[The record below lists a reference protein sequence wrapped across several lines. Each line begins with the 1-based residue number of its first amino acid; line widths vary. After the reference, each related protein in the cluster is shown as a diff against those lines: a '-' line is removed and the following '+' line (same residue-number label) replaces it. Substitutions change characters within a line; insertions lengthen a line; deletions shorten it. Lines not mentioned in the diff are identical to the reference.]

1 MTTRRPHP
9 KAQPHGELRQ
19 ILPDVF
25 FVTGTVAMPG
35 PLPVAFSRNMTVVR
49 QDGELTLINSVRL
62 DEAGL
67 AALERLGQVKH
78 VLRLAGFHG
87 MDDAFYQERYGAR
100 VWALRGQLYGAGFKK
115 PRPDQVY
122 LQPDVEVDATTAL
135 PLRGARLY
143 LFTTRPPEGLLLLE
157 REGGILVSGD
167 CLQNWQRA
175 DRYFSL
181 LGGWMMRAFGFLKPH
196 NLGPGWLRAA
206 KPTAAEV
213 RGVLDLPFQHV
224 LPAHGEAVIGG
235 AREAYRPVIEGYR

>member
-1 MTTRRPHP
+1 MTRRPHP

-143 LFTTRPPEGLLLLE
+143 VFTTRPPEGLLLLE

-175 DRYFSL
+175 DPYFSL

-206 KPTAAEV
+206 KPAAAEV

>member
-1 MTTRRPHP
+1 M
-9 KAQPHGELRQ
+9 
-19 ILPDVF
+19 
-25 FVTGTVAMPG
+25 
-35 PLPVAFSRNMTVVR
+35 
-49 QDGELTLINSVRL
+49 
-62 DEAGL
+62 
-67 AALERLGQVKH
+67 
-78 VLRLAGFHG
+78 
-87 MDDAFYQERYGAR
+87 
-100 VWALRGQLYGAGFKK
+100 WALRGQLYGAGFKK
-115 PRPDQVY
+115 PRPDQIY

-175 DRYFSL
+175 DRYFSR